1 MQLTVNGEVRT
12 FERAPESLEA
22 LLVALA
28 LPTER
33 VAVELNGAL
42 VRRDERSGTGVA
54 DGDVVEIVTLVGG
67 G

>member
-1 MQLTVNGEVRT
+1 MDLVVNGEA
-12 FERAPESLEA
+12 RALTPSAPTVDGIISA
-22 LLVALA
+22 LG

-42 VRRDERSGTGVA
+42 VSQSARAAMAVK
-54 DGDVVEIVTLVGG
+54 DGDVLEVVTLVGG